1 MGSGRAWTEPESW
14 LRTGKGMTPTGG
26 AHLSVVE
33 EKKKGGA
40 GPDWAGRREMGR
52 RGSLAAEKEKR
63 WKWAGRAGIKGRK
76 KKRLCIFETNSNNSI
91 QTQIQGIQI

>member
-33 EKKKGGA
+33 GEKRKEAPGRIGLGG
-40 GPDWAGRREMGR
+40 GKWAGGGFLGRGERKEMELGR
-52 RGSLAAEKEKR
+52 LGWNQGEEKEK
-63 WKWAGRAGIKGRK
+63 A
-76 KKRLCIFETNSNNSI
+76 LYF
-91 QTQIQGIQI
+91 